1 MRFGG
6 KHKAGAG
13 MGMGIVMKRWKINE
27 KVVLWLVTVA
37 AAVLFGALYAD
48 SLILIEEPGEA
59 AGGSTLENWEI
70 ADSDLNG
77 AGLHEDKGIYEQD
90 SNLYDVYISVFPT
103 KDESGQM
110 LDLSAFALHTARDHS
125 YNPVLNC
132 NIQILEEGR
141 KPDPLLD
148 LDHKNAT
155 IRVRGNSSRGAAYKS
170 YKVKL
175 EEEAGTFFGQK
186 NLNINKH
193 SSDVSKIAT
202 KLQTDLLSQIDDIAG
217 YRTYFMRLWI
227 RDASLPEQEQE
238 FVYYGLYTETEQPNK
253 TYLETR
259 GLGSNAVLYKAS
271 DFSFAMSDVLVNVD
285 DPAYS
290 KEAFETVLAIREG
303 SDHGKLLEML
313 AAVNDTTADFG
324 EIFRTYFD
332 EDNYLTWL
340 AFNILM
346 GNEDITNHNY
356 ILYNPDNSLTWYFI
370 PWDFDGA
377 LRFGE
382 HRSTFSQPDSLRGIQ
397 TLNVGIL
404 HRRYLRLEGSID
416 KLDARMRELLDQEI
430 TRERVTALIDSYKPV
445 LEKTMPLYPDVDR
458 LDMEPDE
465 LIPYLDS
472 IYSGILD
479 NYEAFRKAAAY
490 PAPMFVAAPERLADG
505 SVRFAWDASYSYQG
519 RPITYNLSLYE
530 DAGMQNLLFEQ
541 TKITQTDYILK
552 KPLGEGTYYLKVT
565 AVDDLGREQLSLEH
579 VQNTERFVFGLLEFT
594 VPAAP

>member
-1 MRFGG
+1 MGIWQEAEAEMRIGL
-6 KHKAGAG
+6 
-13 MGMGIVMKRWKINE
+13 GIVMKRWKINE
-27 KVVLWLVTVA
+27 KMALVLATVT
-37 AAVLFGALYAD
+37 AAVAFGVLYAN
-48 SLILIEEPGEA
+48 SLIPIEEPDESS
-59 AGGSTLENWEI
+59 AGSSLENWEM

-90 SNLYDVYISVFPT
+90 SNIYDVYISVFPT

-110 LDLSAFALHTARDHS
+110 LDFSAFALHTARDHS

-132 NIQILEEGR
+132 NIQILEEGG

-155 IRVRGNSSRGAAYKS
+155 IRVRGNSSRGVTYKS

-193 SSDVSKIAT
+193 VGDDSKIAT
-202 KLQTDLLSQIDDIAG
+202 KLQTDLLAQIDDIAG

-227 RDASLPEQEQE
+227 RDTSLPEEEQE

-259 GLGSNAVLYKAS
+259 GLGSNAVMYKAS
-271 DFSFAMSDVLVNVD
+271 DFSFAMSDVLLNVD

-290 KEAFETVLAIREG
+290 EEAFETVLSIREG
-303 SDHGKLLEML
+303 SDHEKLLQML
-313 AAVNDTTADFG
+313 TAVNNTTADFE
-324 EIFRTYFD
+324 EIFNTYFD

-382 HRSTFSQPDSLRGIQ
+382 HRSSFSQPDSLRGIQ
-397 TLNVGIL
+397 TLNVSIL

-416 KLDARMRELLDQEI
+416 KLDRKMRELLADSV
-430 TRERVTALIDSYKPV
+430 TKSRVTELIDTYKPV
-445 LEKTMPLYPDVDR
+445 LEKTMPLFPDIEC
-458 LDMEPDE
+458 LDMRPDE
-465 LIPYLDS
+465 LMPYIDG
-472 IYSGILD
+472 IYEGILG
-479 NYEAFRKAAAY
+479 NYEAFHKAAAY
-490 PAPMFVAAPERLADG
+490 PAPMFVAEPERLADG
-505 SVRFAWDASYSYQG
+505 SVRFSWDTSYSYQG
-519 RPITYNLSLYE
+519 RPITYNLRIYE
-530 DAGMQNLLFEQ
+530 DAGMQRLLFEQ
-541 TKITQTDYILK
+541 TQIEQTEYTMPKGLEAGI
-552 KPLGEGTYYLKVT
+552 YYLQVT
-565 AVDDLGREQLSLEH
+565 AVDDLGKEQLSLEH
-579 VQNTERFVFGLLEFT
+579 VQNSERFVFGLLEFT

>member
-290 KEAFETVLAIREG
+290 EEAFETVLAIREG

-430 TRERVTALIDSYKPV
+430 TRERVAALIDSYKPV

-465 LIPYLDS
+465 LIPYLDG